1 MEMYQCEDFITS
13 LVSLLII
20 YVKSLDNKLVS
31 EEEMNILQHIVCY
44 PFIKSREQELYT
56 FEESA

>member
-13 LVSLLII
+13 LISLLII
-20 YVKSLDNKLVS
+20 YVKSLDNKTVL

-44 PFIKSREQELYT
+44 PFIKSR
-56 FEESA
+56 

>member
-1 MEMYQCEDFITS
+1 MYQCEDFITS
-13 LVSLLII
+13 LLSLLII
-20 YVKSLDNKLVS
+20 YVKSLRIKSVS
-31 EEEMNILQHIVCY
+31 EDEINILQHIVCY